1 MDTLFGRKKRS
12 RQLAEPAEPRRLT
25 ALHDT
30 NARSPP
36 TDGGTWN
43 PASAGSVRVVNAAGD
58 AGTSAV
64 PSASSPQSGGASS
77 PASARAQLY
86 ANTAVTSAKRATA
99 AAPRDMGAQELRETL
114 KGRLAELRS
123 TRPPDDDVDR
133 MFTDLMGRR
142 DLLASP
148 TETSAESAAAGASK
162 NMANFPIEK
171 KWTLVYNDLLTE
183 ANADRERERSRRHYL
198 GAPGGTAAGSGPSA
212 MVLMRNS
219 PEWFIKKFVDGT
231 VTTKHIESLAVTLR
245 TCAIGWLQSFVDAK
259 GTPVLAS
266 FLSGL
271 HSRTQPSEHE
281 LALEYEVLKAFRS
294 LFNSKPGA
302 HDALQH
308 AKCISGITYSLV
320 SPQLATRK
328 QAADILLFL
337 CHWEKPQGHRLV
349 LQGIDDLRAA
359 RNAPGRFDVWFGA
372 LETVLDG
379 RGLMGSLVGASDE
392 VRRLQLASTSESG
405 LTEYVVNNMFLINAI
420 VNSDIVPTLG
430 VRVHLRNQMAA
441 SGLQRLM
448 PKMRS
453 LMAPDLDMQ
462 IDVYERAA
470 SADQEDIAEA
480 FQRDAMA
487 NMGDPREVLDVLLNK
502 LEGSRARDFF
512 VSVLQ
517 HLLLIQNDGGDLV
530 HYYQLI
536 DSMVSTV
543 VLDRDGGAA
552 EGGDM
557 TSLLGVSVNNVLSRF
572 ADQDLLDR
580 VQTELQEVRAEL
592 QRRELDNARLQSLVD
607 ESAGGLVGKLQE
619 QVRQLQQDLTVA
631 RDNGAAL
638 QQDLEEMER
647 TYVDR
652 ILNLELELRESAD
665 RVAQLE
671 QQATSED
678 LMAHAQ
684 FDRETL
690 RDSLERQVER
700 SRTIRK
706 LVSMPGRHEALPPLL
721 APRPPPP
728 GGARAPRPPE
738 AAADVSADTLIGRA
752 VLRDESS
759 SAAGSPQ
766 PASAAT
772 MPSASESE
780 ATSLEET
787 NEWSL
792 NATLAAGMAKNTDL
806 QERMMDVRAS
816 RMRRRP
822 SAGGRGDEEP
832 EAGPS
837 APHTAAREPEGP
849 PEPPSEGASEAA
861 YPAASPI
868 PPVPAPPPPPG
879 PSMQATLAEALR
891 ARQKP
896 EEGGERSSILGVR
909 SSYQTDHLAPA
920 GPVQA
925 PPAPPNRAMAAPNM
939 RKEVQDMARGRM
951 KQLQWD
957 KLSAQ
962 HAAETIWGSETMDEE
977 TLRATISAQGVF
989 DEMESDFRAKELPK
1003 RGAHAVRKDRQDLQT
1018 HLNLATRQGIEMVL
1032 KRIRSR
1038 LTDSKHSA
1046 PEEVAQLIITCDPQI
1061 FDQSFLTE
1069 LLRYYPES
1077 EIKGRLGEY
1086 KNASDEQLRLLHP
1099 ADRLVVLLMTVP
1111 HLKDKV
1117 KGLLYRTKYAE
1128 TFELVDSGL
1137 AKIRRGCDAV
1147 MHAPLFTKLLSL
1159 ILMFGNYLNATG
1171 IKGGAFGFRI
1181 SSINKLVDTKA
1192 ADGTTLLHFV
1202 ERTVTRCFPEL
1213 DGFLEELKEATE
1225 ACRVQLL
1232 DLKRDVAELKSGSAQ
1247 HKKELDRLLGE
1258 HEENLR
1264 DPYAQLML
1272 PFLSRVTTEISRLQD
1287 QVQLTERTLH
1297 DTLRFYGE
1305 GPDPMRRGFPA
1316 PQPMPTEEFFGIF
1329 KEFVAAYRKAKVD
1342 NARIAEQR
1350 SIESAR
1356 RAAAE
1361 ERERERREAQ
1371 ARKQAG
1377 IDDNAVLESLLGS
1390 LRQSGGTPGRQRRHT
1405 RRRRRTTQPREA
1417 RAEPP
1422 LAAPENPSSVAAAML
1437 AKLQGSGAEP
1447 GASEASAAAQATAA
1461 ARADRRRERRERNSV
1476 PVLGDLPR
1484 PPSSQSGSSDALD
1497 DAEMPADDA
1506 PSDGPADDAPDAPTD
1521 ASDEEPFVEANES
1534 FSSMV
1539 SAPLPVPPTKA
1550 AARLG
1555 AASAPATPRAPQR
1568 ALSDATPRAAPPE
1581 VFQSPETHTSPT
1593 PVERRGMGPRPLAL
1607 ADDATPPPKS
1617 PARALTSPRM

>member
-1 MDTLFGRKKRS
+1 MDDRS
-12 RQLAEPAEPRRLT
+12 
-25 ALHDT
+25 
-30 NARSPP
+30 
-36 TDGGTWN
+36 
-43 PASAGSVRVVNAAGD
+43 
-58 AGTSAV
+58 
-64 PSASSPQSGGASS
+64 
-77 PASARAQLY
+77 
-86 ANTAVTSAKRATA
+86 
-99 AAPRDMGAQELRETL
+99 
-114 KGRLAELRS
+114 
-123 TRPPDDDVDR
+123 
-133 MFTDLMGRR
+133 
-142 DLLASP
+142 
-148 TETSAESAAAGASK
+148 
-162 NMANFPIEK
+162 
-171 KWTLVYNDLLTE
+171 
-183 ANADRERERSRRHYL
+183 
-198 GAPGGTAAGSGPSA
+198 
-212 MVLMRNS
+212 
-219 PEWFIKKFVDGT
+219 
-231 VTTKHIESLAVTLR
+231 
-245 TCAIGWLQSFVDAK
+245 
-259 GTPVLAS
+259 
-266 FLSGL
+266 
-271 HSRTQPSEHE
+271 
-281 LALEYEVLKAFRS
+281 
-294 LFNSKPGA
+294 
-302 HDALQH
+302 
-308 AKCISGITYSLV
+308 
-320 SPQLATRK
+320 
-328 QAADILLFL
+328 
-337 CHWEKPQGHRLV
+337 
-349 LQGIDDLRAA
+349 
-359 RNAPGRFDVWFGA
+359 
-372 LETVLDG
+372 
-379 RGLMGSLVGASDE
+379 
-392 VRRLQLASTSESG
+392 
-405 LTEYVVNNMFLINAI
+405 
-420 VNSDIVPTLG
+420 
-430 VRVHLRNQMAA
+430 
-441 SGLQRLM
+441 
-448 PKMRS
+448 
-453 LMAPDLDMQ
+453 
-462 IDVYERAA
+462 
-470 SADQEDIAEA
+470 
-480 FQRDAMA
+480 
-487 NMGDPREVLDVLLNK
+487 
-502 LEGSRARDFF
+502 
-512 VSVLQ
+512 
-517 HLLLIQNDGGDLV
+517 
-530 HYYQLI
+530 
-536 DSMVSTV
+536 
-543 VLDRDGGAA
+543 
-552 EGGDM
+552 
-557 TSLLGVSVNNVLSRF
+557 
-572 ADQDLLDR
+572 
-580 VQTELQEVRAEL
+580 
-592 QRRELDNARLQSLVD
+592 
-607 ESAGGLVGKLQE
+607 
-619 QVRQLQQDLTVA
+619 
-631 RDNGAAL
+631 
-638 QQDLEEMER
+638 
-647 TYVDR
+647 
-652 ILNLELELRESAD
+652 
-665 RVAQLE
+665 
-671 QQATSED
+671 
-678 LMAHAQ
+678 
-684 FDRETL
+684 
-690 RDSLERQVER
+690 
-700 SRTIRK
+700 
-706 LVSMPGRHEALPPLL
+706 
-721 APRPPPP
+721 
-728 GGARAPRPPE
+728 
-738 AAADVSADTLIGRA
+738 
-752 VLRDESS
+752 
-759 SAAGSPQ
+759 
-766 PASAAT
+766 
-772 MPSASESE
+772 
-780 ATSLEET
+780 
-787 NEWSL
+787 
-792 NATLAAGMAKNTDL
+792 
-806 QERMMDVRAS
+806 
-816 RMRRRP
+816 
-822 SAGGRGDEEP
+822 
-832 EAGPS
+832 
-837 APHTAAREPEGP
+837 
-849 PEPPSEGASEAA
+849 
-861 YPAASPI
+861 
-868 PPVPAPPPPPG
+868 PPG